1 MVLIYSDKDGK
12 QHKMN
17 LKGRVYISNK
27 MHNGDVMEIAVEE
40 TTSFNRESG
49 DYDTDG
55 GFDVFSTTTGYD
67 IAIMPTPRTNLHI
80 LPVKR

>member
-1 MVLIYSDKDGK
+1 MVLIYSDKDGR

-49 DYDTDG
+49 EYDTDG
-55 GFDVFSTTTGYD
+55 GFDVFSTTPDYD
-67 IAIMPTPRTNLHI
+67 IAVMPARMQNLHV
-80 LPVKR
+80 LPIER